1 MPELLSF
8 PFQKPLVIAQNAT
21 EKDLKCSGKRYQEAL
36 DLNATIEKSLTLPA
50 IERYDGVM
58 FDAINYKGLSSEGK
72 CYFDQH
78 FLIFSG
84 MYGLVKPQDRIG
96 NYKLP
101 IETKGLYQFR

>member
-58 FDAINYKGLSSEGK
+58 FDAINYEGLSSEGK
-72 CYFDQH
+72 RYFDQH

-84 MYGLVKPQDRIG
+84 IYGLVKPQDRIG